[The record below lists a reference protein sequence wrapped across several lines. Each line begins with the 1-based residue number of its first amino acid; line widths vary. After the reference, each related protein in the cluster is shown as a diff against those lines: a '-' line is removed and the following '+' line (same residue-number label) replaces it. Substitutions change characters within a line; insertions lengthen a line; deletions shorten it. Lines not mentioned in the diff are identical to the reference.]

1 VLQQARRGKP
11 ATRSVVPPRCQRLRI
26 DEANPCAELRLTA
39 VMGSPVFLR
48 NHKLGG
54 IFVSYRRSDSQGEA
68 GRLFDDLV
76 KHFGEDTVFMDVAA
90 IEAGR
95 DFRKA
100 IEEGVTKCGVLL
112 VMIGPEWLDAKD
124 EHGRRRLQ
132 DPSDFVLIETGSAL
146 KRDIPV
152 VPVLVRGAKMPSP
165 EQLPEE
171 LKELAYRNCIE
182 LTHARWKSDIHLL
195 VEALRRSLPVT
206 PSPGTNVRS
215 SGASASSRQGPRQEE
230 MALPS
235 KLEDERSSRIDPA
248 ALQRVTRE
256 LALRI
261 GPVAD
266 IVVRRAASQCNSLE
280 ELRLKVAEEIDSK
293 EDREKF
299 LLERAAISSHPP
311 LQPSGAKTP
320 ESRPGSLGLPLPSEG
335 EDAPS
340 KTFLPATGLPSSNRR
355 KYLLLAGAGAVFLI
369 LVLALVAH
377 FVSSRGEGS
386 SPAARSLPEDTHA
399 PESAPVKTDAPHL
412 PAEALVK
419 NDKKADAPAK
429 HESED
434 VSGTLTKR
442 VVLPAEVSMS
452 LLIRPEASPVYPPLA
467 RQAHIQG
474 EVVLDAHIS
483 KEGSV
488 DDLRVISGH
497 PLLISAAVNAVK
509 EWRYKPYMLNG
520 APVAV
525 NTHITVKFSLS
536 G

>member
-1 VLQQARRGKP
+1 
-11 ATRSVVPPRCQRLRI
+11 
-26 DEANPCAELRLTA
+26 
-39 VMGSPVFLR
+39 MGSPALLR
-48 NHKLGG
+48 KRKLGG

-95 DFRKA
+95 DFRRA

-124 EHGRRRLQ
+124 EHGGRRLQ
-132 DPSDFVLIETGSAL
+132 DPSDFVRIETASAL

-171 LKELAYRNCIE
+171 LKELVYRNCIE

-206 PSPGTNVRS
+206 LSSGTNIRS
-215 SGASASSRQGPRQEE
+215 SKASASVRLGPHQAE
-230 MALPS
+230 MAPPS
-235 KLEDERSSRIDPA
+235 KLEDKISARIDPA
-248 ALQRVTRE
+248 TLQRVKRE
-256 LALRI
+256 LAARI

-299 LLERAAISSHPP
+299 LLEQAAIPADP
-311 LQPSGAKTP
+311 LQPSGAKIP
-320 ESRPGSLGLPLPSEG
+320 ESRSESLGLPLPSKG

-355 KYLLLAGAGAVFLI
+355 KSLLLIGAGAVLLI
-369 LVLALVAH
+369 LVLAFVAH
-377 FVSSRGEGS
+377 FVSSRGEGA
-386 SPAARSLPEDTHA
+386 SPAVRTLPPDAHA
-399 PESAPVKTDAPHL
+399 PESAPEITDAPHL
-412 PAEALVK
+412 PAETLVK
-419 NDKKADAPAK
+419 KDEKAQAPAK
-429 HESED
+429 HETD
-434 VSGTLTKR
+434 GVSAAHTKR

-452 LLIRPEASPVYPPLA
+452 LLIRPEAIPVYSPLA

-474 EVVLDAHIS
+474 EVVLDADIS

-488 DDLRVISGH
+488 DALRVISGH
-497 PLLISAAVNAVK
+497 PLLISSAVNAVK
-509 EWRYKPYMLNG
+509 EWRYKPYLLNG
-520 APVAV
+520 VPVPV
-525 NTHITVKFSLS
+525 NTHITVKFSLL